1 MPRRGAVDETMVS
14 PARAR
19 SCTAK
24 AEMAWPEPTASA
36 GLQLAALQQAP
47 QQDAT
52 SRPAKARSES
62 DPIADG
68 GRILRQTAFRR
79 FQNSE
84 KPFRTS
90 LTEMR

>member
-1 MPRRGAVDETMVS
+1 MPPRGAVDETIVS
-14 PARAR
+14 PARAK

-24 AEMAWPEPTASA
+24 AEMAWPEPTA

-47 QQDAT
+47 QEDAT
-52 SRPAKARSES
+52 SRSAEARSKS

-90 LTEMR
+90 LTELR